1 MREIFIIALTGF
13 TEARR
18 NQVTVIIA
26 AFTLIL
32 LLSTAVIMD
41 LSIFTLDRVATDF
54 GLGVMSLLL
63 VGLAIFLSSGQLT
76 KEIERRT
83 IFLVLSRPISRTQFV
98 VGRTL
103 GTVITLWVLQAIM
116 TVVYVVGLW
125 LLHVD
130 LSWTLAAA
138 LIGLAVELVV
148 LCCLGALLSSS
159 SGPIVASAGTVG
171 LYLIGHGASDLYAIA
186 SRSKSQIFQTV
197 GKGLYWVIPQLD
209 RLDYKLQASYML
221 GVPWSE
227 VGVASAY
234 GLGYATLAMV
244 ATVVIFERI
253 DFK

>member
-32 LLSTAVIMD
+32 LLATAVIMD
-41 LSIFTLDRVATDF
+41 IAIFTLDRVATDF

-83 IFLVLSRPISRTQFV
+83 IFLVLSRPISRAQFV
-98 VGRTL
+98 IGRTL

-116 TVVYVVGLW
+116 SAVY
-125 LLHVD
+125 LLV
-130 LSWTLAAA
+130 LKVLRVETSWTLAAA
-138 LIGLAVELVV
+138 LIGLSVELVV
-148 LCCLGALLSSS
+148 LCSLGALLSSS
-159 SGPIVASAGTVG
+159 AGPIVASSSTVG

-186 SRSKSQIFQTV
+186 SRSKSELVRVV

-221 GVPWSE
+221 SVPWSE
-227 VGVASAY
+227 VAVASAY
-234 GLGYATLAMV
+234 GLGYAIVAMA
-244 ATVVIFERI
+244 ATVAIFERI